1 MKSEAPGQSVLL
13 IEDNPGDAR
22 LIREMLA
29 EDPASP
35 FHITVAERLSRGLE
49 VLALKETELN
59 AKEIDRCVEDDGSD
73 LRDNASPLLR
83 RLRKELRGLRHTVVE
98 ELRRL
103 ARAPGMR
110 EHLQEDFVTQRGG
123 RPVLALKASAR
134 RSVQGIVHD
143 ASGSGL
149 YPAASI
155 SFIGYTVSVQIPPGG
170 DP

>member
-1 MKSEAPGQSVLL
+1 MPRSTRKPS
-13 IEDNPGDAR
+13 AR
-22 LIREMLA
+22 RSCTR
-29 EDPASP
+29 SP
-35 FHITVAERLSRGLE
+35 RRSSATSRR
-49 VLALKETELN
+49 V

-103 ARAPGMR
+103 ARAPGIR
-110 EHLQEDFVTQRGG
+110 DHLQEDFVTQRGG

-143 ASGSGL
+143 SSGSGQTL
-149 YPAASI
+149 FVEPFEIVELSNRQSEAAAAEREEAERI
-155 SFIGYTVSVQIPPGG
+155 LG
-170 DP
+170 DLSASAGAKAQR